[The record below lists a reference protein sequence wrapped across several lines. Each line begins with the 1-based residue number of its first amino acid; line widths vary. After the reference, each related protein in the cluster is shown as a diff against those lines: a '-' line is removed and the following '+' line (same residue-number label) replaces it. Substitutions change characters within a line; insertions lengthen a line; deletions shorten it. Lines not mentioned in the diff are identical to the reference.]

1 MRPACFRWKSELRDN
16 VESGDSVRRNG
27 RLLPLPP
34 PLPLLLLLAS
44 AEQVTSADSEGHIE
58 LLDEKSKRQS
68 GRVYLRGGRG
78 SE

>member
-1 MRPACFRWKSELRDN
+1 MRDN

-27 RLLPLPP
+27 CLLLPP
-34 PLPLLLLLAS
+34 PPLLLLVS

-68 GRVYLRGGRG
+68 GRMYLRR
-78 SE
+78 ERKVNEVVADEVQ